1 VNILINNFATF
12 NSDNLNQETMD
23 EIDPTTKMVGAIK
36 LKEFSGDE
44 YSTHKEAWIPW
55 INYVIGCAVDA

>member
-1 VNILINNFATF
+1 
-12 NSDNLNQETMD
+12 MD